1 MNITEFLDQY
11 ELYAERAYNMSKI
24 DIKRKSDDSVAF
36 ILEGSKLSLTTTKEE
51 VIELIKEKLHEKK

>member
-1 MNITEFLDQY
+1 MNITEFLNQHG
-11 ELYAERAYNMSKI
+11 LYAERAYNMSKI